1 MIVAGSFFSGAAD
14 SQVKPEVAGSVV
26 MLGLVDSPVGP
37 KLADGLI
44 SPEPVAPSPEPRPG
58 GMEGPRALRDAAVAT
73 ALFRIPRIRSSVFS
87 LTSGLGFYIQNT
99 THMGNKYLMHN
110 F

>member
-14 SQVKPEVAGSVV
+14 SQGKPEVSGSVV

-37 KLADGLI
+37 MLADGLI
-44 SPEPVAPSPEPRPG
+44 SPQVPEPRPG
-58 GMEGPRALRDAAVAT
+58 GMECPREFRDAAVAT

-87 LTSGLGFYIQNT
+87 LTSGLGLYIQNT
-99 THMGNKYLMHN
+99 THMGSKYLIHD

>member
-1 MIVAGSFFSGAAD
+1 MIVAGIFFSGAAD

-26 MLGLVDSPVGP
+26 VLGLVNSPVGP
-37 KLADGLI
+37 KLTDGLI
-44 SPEPVAPSPEPRPG
+44 SPEPVAPSPEPG

-87 LTSGLGFYIQNT
+87 LTSGLGFYT
-99 THMGNKYLMHN
+99 TKHHSHG
-110 F
+110 